1 MLDALHYPR
10 QRLKDRPKRDEYD
23 GKNDSADD
31 AGELGSSSH
40 CLLNHAAR
48 QGRRERHA
56 RQERAQQVT
65 SSLKSNRF
73 EIIKHIYTITNKII
87 YFNIIIVKL
96 KWTEITLM
104 KLLYLF

>member
-1 MLDALHYPR
+1 MSDALHYPR
-10 QRLKDRPKRDEYD
+10 QRLKDRPKRDEYN

-73 EIIKHIYTITNKII
+73 KITKHIFTITTNKTI
-87 YFNIIIVKL
+87 YFDIIIVKL
-96 KWTEITLM
+96 KWKEITLM
-104 KLLYLF
+104 KLLY